1 MKKVRFKKKVPKT
14 SQEVQPQ
21 QVIDARLGVQKAVDA
36 NMKIIWA
43 DEVNFTKHTVQYS
56 TYSNKG
62 LNVEVDQKDLYC
74 GYKSVAAA
82 VSREKGV
89 EAISIQDRAYD

>member
-1 MKKVRFKKKVPKT
+1 
-14 SQEVQPQ
+14 
-21 QVIDARLGVQKAVDA
+21 
-36 NMKIIWA
+36 MKIIWA

-56 TYSNKG
+56 TYSNKY
-62 LNVEVDQKDLYC
+62 LNIEVDQKDLYC

-89 EAISIQDRAYD
+89 EAISIQDHAYD